1 MRQTLILRMLQE
13 DISPNWLA
21 SQNSTMVTVLKI
33 HYQTKTDIC
42 PAKLKG
48 NLIGWCLFF
57 KGRRAA
63 AMKVDEHLS
72 FSGTF
77 IKF

>member
-1 MRQTLILRMLQE
+1 MRQTLILRMLEE

-21 SQNSTMVTVLKI
+21 SQNSTMATVLKI
-33 HYQTKTDIC
+33 HYQTKTDIS

-57 KGRRAA
+57 
-63 AMKVDEHLS
+63 
-72 FSGTF
+72 
-77 IKF
+77 